1 MRSVATF
8 AVVLLIGAV
17 MPVHA
22 DHAPVIVIPGKAGV
36 PVVINGYDASY
47 TIVEGDWG
55 LSRPG
60 HMTPT
65 IVSGPLIA
73 PAPYYPGSYFPAL
86 GRRPGYGRHEIEPPP
101 DRRRPPPAQ
110 SFHRE
115 WNIESAPTPA
125 TLDPPAYPP
134 PVIEVSP
141 EINGDGQGKRGERHG
156 RRDRRNGNHRRDH
169 RR

>member
-1 MRSVATF
+1 MRTIVAF
-8 AVVLLIGAV
+8 AIVLLLCAGHAG
-17 MPVHA
+17 A

-47 TIVEGDWG
+47 TVVEGDWG

-60 HMTPT
+60 HMAPA

-73 PAPYYPGSYFPAL
+73 PAPFFPGSYFPAL

-101 DRRRPPPAQ
+101 DRRQPPPAQ
-110 SFHRE
+110 RYYRE
-115 WNIESAPTPA
+115 WGAESAFTPA

-141 EINGDGQGKRGERHG
+141 EIELRG
-156 RRDRRNGNHRRDH
+156 RRDRNDRRD
-169 RR
+169 RRR